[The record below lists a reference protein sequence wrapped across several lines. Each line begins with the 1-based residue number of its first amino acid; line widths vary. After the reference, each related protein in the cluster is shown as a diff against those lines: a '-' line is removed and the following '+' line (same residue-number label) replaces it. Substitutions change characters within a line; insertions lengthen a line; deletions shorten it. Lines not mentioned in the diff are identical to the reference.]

1 MLKCDPEQR
10 IGFADLIDELSPVLM
25 ANLERI
31 KRLHSP
37 PALKKEP
44 VARDKQDRN
53 SLLQQQIRGIE
64 QQFQKVMARRTLH
77 LQPHN

>member
-31 KRLHSP
+31 KILHSP
-37 PALKKEP
+37 PLTKAP
-44 VARDKQDRN
+44 SVARAKQDRN
-53 SLLQQQIRGIE
+53 SLLHQQIRGIE
-64 QQFQKVMARRTLH
+64 QQFQKAMARRTLH

>member
-31 KRLHSP
+31 KILHSP
-37 PALKKEP
+37 PLTKAP
-44 VARDKQDRN
+44 SVARAKQDRN
-53 SLLQQQIRGIE
+53 SLL
-64 QQFQKVMARRTLH
+64 H
-77 LQPHN
+77 